1 MTRYFKDGDL
11 LSGAALAAL
20 AAYIIHAS
28 SQWTLLGPEGPGPGF
43 FPLGYGMLML
53 GCSLALIAAALFR
66 RGPDEAPAE
75 TVEPAG
81 TIDALVT
88 WGALAASVP
97 LMWLLGFVVGFGLVI
112 FFIVRFVFR
121 RTLLGSVIT
130 AAGVVLA
137 LHLVF
142 PVLLGSPL
150 PVALYWGF

>member
-1 MTRYFKDGDL
+1 MTRYVKDGDL
-11 LSGAALAAL
+11 LSGAVLAVL

-43 FPLGYGMLML
+43 FPLGYGVLML
-53 GCSLALIAAALFR
+53 GCSLALIVAALVR
-66 RGPDEAPAE
+66 RAPDETPAE
-75 TVEPAG
+75 AAQPAG

-97 LMWLLGFVVGFGLVI
+97 LMWALGFVVGFGLVI

-121 RTLLGSVIT
+121 RTLIGSAAT

-150 PVALYWGF
+150 PVALWWGF